1 MAQLTFVLGN
11 SGTGKSTSL
20 RNFKKSDSIGYI
32 TPTGKV
38 LPFKSDIPFYH
49 AKSYTDL
56 FKAIRTSKTDIV
68 VIDDFNYFMSYEEF
82 SKINV
87 VGYGKFA
94 EMAKNVIDVIDEI
107 VSKNSNQRFYIM
119 AHTENRTEDNP
130 QLRLKTTG
138 KMVNEKFVPE
148 GLVNQVVETVVQ
160 DGEFNF
166 KVKTDGLGVKT
177 PFGMFN
183 EEFIENDL
191 KLLDNKIKEFYGLE
205 DGVKTVEPAPKPKA
219 KVKAPT
225 MAESMAKMKAIS
237 TAKVTAKSKTKE
249 ESIATFKKELGL

>member
-1 MAQLTFVLGN
+1 MAQLTFILGN

-82 SKINV
+82 SRINV

-205 DGVKTVEPAPKPKA
+205 DGVKNDDIKTEEPTPEPTPKKVEPKVRVKA
-219 KVKAPT
+219 KVTEVKA
-225 MAESMAKMKAIS
+225 
-237 TAKVTAKSKTKE
+237 KE
-249 ESIATFKKELGL
+249 ENIATFKKELGL